1 MLELVS
7 RIRGILRDD
16 ELAGKN
22 GFGHLSHQNSQCK
35 SRNRK
40 EDWTFQSGGQFRR
53 EFFIGYAAWRDSIDR
68 ADNRRRH
75 QRVAE
80 DSGDVVNVN
89 PWKPLPPA
97 AQTPAQSQFEWGQ
110 HFFEGAA

>member
-7 RIRGILRDD
+7 RIRGDLRDD
-16 ELAGKN
+16 ALAGKN
-22 GFGHLSHQNSQCK
+22 GFGHLSHQNAQREF
-35 SRNRK
+35 RNGK
-40 EDWTFQSGGQFRR
+40 EDRTVQSGGQFTR
-53 EFFIGYAAWRDSIDR
+53 EFFIGYDAWRDSIDR
-68 ADNRRRH
+68 AVNRRRD

-80 DSGDVVNVN
+80 DSGDVVNMN

-110 HFFEGAA
+110 HFFEGAS